1 MDGPVLFTDRDL
13 GKRVPDALEAA
24 GFSVE
29 RHDHHFGPR
38 TTDPA
43 WLTEV
48 GSRGWIPFSHNKDIR
63 YRTQERDAAMRAG
76 LPLFLLIGHAPHA
89 ELAAN
94 LVETMP
100 RILEFLDVHE
110 PPFIAKVYRP
120 TPVAEVGKKPG
131 RVEMWLSE
139 AAWKAMTEA

>member
-1 MDGPVLFTDRDL
+1 VAGRTLFTDRDL
-13 GKRVPDALEAA
+13 GRRVPEVLEDA

-29 RHDHHFGPR
+29 RHDDHFGPL
-38 TTDPA
+38 TPDPV

-48 GSRGWIPFSHNKDIR
+48 GRRGWIPFSHNKDIR

-76 LPLFLLIGHAPHA
+76 LPLFFLIGHAPHE
-89 ELAAN
+89 ELASN
-94 LVETMP
+94 LVQTMP
-100 RILEFLDVHE
+100 RITEFLEAND

-120 TPVAEVGKKPG
+120 TPVSEVGEKPG

-139 AAWKAMTEA
+139 AEWRRITGG